1 MSLFEV
7 PAEKPA
13 ANPRLRIWIA
23 LAGVVALAAVA
34 WLGFRFYPEKKAAG
48 QFLDALVAGDMARA
62 YQIWKPGE
70 SYTMQ
75 DFLADWGPKGYYG
88 PVKSY
93 RIAGAS
99 SPRGGSGVIVSVQV
113 SPYAPFP
120 TAEDGEKNRSTRT
133 VSIWVEAKD
142 KSFSFPPP

>member
-7 PAEKPA
+7 PVEKPA
-13 ANPRLRIWIA
+13 HPRLRIWLS
-23 LAGVVALAAVA
+23 LAGAVLLAILLWFV
-34 WLGFRFYPEKKAAG
+34 FRYYPERKAAER
-48 QFLDALVAGDMARA
+48 FFDAVVAGDMPRA

-75 DFLADWGPKGYYG
+75 DFLADWSPTGYYG

-93 RIAGAS
+93 QINGTHALRGA
-99 SPRGGSGVIVSVQV
+99 SGVIVTVQI

-120 TAEDGEKNRSTRT
+120 TAEDGEKNRRTR
-133 VSIWVEAKD
+133 VVNLWVEIKD

>member
-7 PAEKPA
+7 PVEKPA
-13 ANPRLRIWIA
+13 HPRLRIWLA
-23 LAGVVALAAVA
+23 LVGAVLLAILL
-34 WLGFRFYPEKKAAG
+34 WFTLRYYPEKRAAER
-48 QFLDALVAGDMARA
+48 FFDAVVAGDMPRA

-75 DFLADWGPKGYYG
+75 DFLADWSPNGYYG

-93 RIAGAS
+93 QINGTHALRGA
-99 SPRGGSGVIVSVQV
+99 SGVIVTVQI

-120 TAEDGEKNRSTRT
+120 TVEDGEKNRRPR
-133 VSIWVEAKD
+133 VVNLWVEIKD